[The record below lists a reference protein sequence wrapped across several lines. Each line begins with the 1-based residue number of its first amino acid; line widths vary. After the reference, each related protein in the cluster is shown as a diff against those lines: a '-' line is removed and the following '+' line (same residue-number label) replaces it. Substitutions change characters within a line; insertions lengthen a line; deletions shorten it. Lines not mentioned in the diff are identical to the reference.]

1 MTPTEPDRP
10 VPWWAGAVIYQVYP
24 RSFADANGDGV
35 GDLAG
40 LLRRLDHLA
49 GGDASLGVDAVW
61 LSPVYPSPLADF
73 GYDIA
78 DFMDVGPEYGTLA
91 DLDLLAEACH
101 ARGLRL
107 LLDLVP
113 CHTSVQH
120 PWFIDARASRGSPR
134 RDWYTWA
141 DPGPDGGPPNN
152 WRAAFGGSAWE
163 LDPST
168 GQYYLHSF
176 YPEQPDL
183 NWRNPAVA
191 EAIAAALRFWFARG
205 VDGFRV
211 DAIIHAMKDPLLR
224 DNPPAG
230 PPIAPFPPDPSG
242 QDRIR
247 TVDLPEVLEVVRT
260 LRRVADEYPGRLLLG
275 EAYLPVDR
283 LARYLDSDDG
293 FQRAFDFELSVIA
306 WGADPFRRTIE
317 RAERFTPFGLEP
329 TWALSNHDLVR
340 HATRFGESR
349 ARLAALLL
357 LSLRGTICLYAGEEI
372 GMLDAPAAHG
382 PTDDP
387 TYDPTHDRAGRDAQR
402 TPMQWD
408 ASPTGGFTDGQPWL
422 PLVDPARRNVAGQS
436 GDPGSL
442 LNLYRRLIALRRSAA
457 ALRHGTLSVL
467 DDLPPGLLGWTREA
481 AGDRLLVIANMRDVV
496 ATVNLGGMGTRGE
509 VLCGTGRRAGSVALR
524 ELRLGPRE
532 GLLLRR

>member
-1 MTPTEPDRP
+1 MTPTEPDRSA
-10 VPWWAGAVIYQVYP
+10 PWWAGAVIYQVYP

-40 LLRRLDHLA
+40 LLQRLDHLA

-61 LSPVYPSPLADF
+61 LSPVFPSPLADY

-78 DFMDVGPEYGTLA
+78 DFTDVAPEYGTLA
-91 DLDLLAEACH
+91 DLDRLVEACH

-120 PWFIDARASRGSPR
+120 KWFTEARSSRSSPK

-141 DPGPDGGPPNN
+141 DPGPGGGPPNN

-163 LDPST
+163 LDPGT
-168 GQYYLHSF
+168 GQYYLHTF
-176 YPEQPDL
+176 YAEQPDL

-191 EAIAAALRFWFARG
+191 EAIADVLRFWFARG

-230 PPIAPFPPDPSG
+230 PPVPPFPPERTG
-242 QDRIR
+242 QDPIW
-247 TVDLPEVLEVVRT
+247 TVDLPEVLDVVRS

-283 LARYLDSDDG
+283 LARYLDSGDG
-293 FQRAFDFELSVIA
+293 FQRAFDFELSVIG
-306 WGADPFRRTIE
+306 WGAEPFRRTIE
-317 RAERFTPFGLEP
+317 RAERFTPADLEP
-329 TWALSNHDLVR
+329 TWALSNHDLER
-340 HATRFGESR
+340 HATRFEEPR

-372 GMLDAPAAHG
+372 GMVDAPAPLG
-382 PTDDP
+382 PA
-387 TYDPTHDRAGRDAQR
+387 HDRAGRDTQR

-408 ASPTGGFTDGQPWL
+408 ASSTGGFTGGRPWL
-422 PLVDPARRNVAGQS
+422 PLVDPARRNVAAQS

-442 LNLYRRLIALRRSAA
+442 LNLYRRLLALRRSSM
-457 ALRHGTLSVL
+457 ALRHGALTVVA
-467 DDLPPGLLGWTREA
+467 DLPPGLLAWTREA
-481 AGDRLLVIANMRDVV
+481 AGDRLLLIANMGDGP
-496 ATVNLGGMGTRGE
+496 ATVDAARVAAHGE
-509 VLCGTGRRAGSVALR
+509 VLCGTAGREGSVALR
-524 ELRLGPRE
+524 ELQLDPRE
-532 GLLLRR
+532 GLLLRL